1 VLQELKGFLVEQE
14 IQVLLVSIQGH
25 KGQKDLKGLKEVQVL

>member
-1 VLQELKGFLVEQE
+1 VLQELKGLLVQTGM
-14 IQVLLVSIQGH
+14 QVLLVSIQGH